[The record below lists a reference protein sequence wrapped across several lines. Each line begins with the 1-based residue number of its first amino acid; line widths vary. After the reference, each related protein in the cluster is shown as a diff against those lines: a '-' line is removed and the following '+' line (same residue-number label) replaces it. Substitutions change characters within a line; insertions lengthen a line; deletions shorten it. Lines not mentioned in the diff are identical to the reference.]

1 MGIAAMIR
9 RLRQQD
15 ALDAACEEILRLQ
28 AWKREQLRVESEW
41 DAQAVGKELEI
52 GWGESIRRN
61 IFPSV
66 LKLKES
72 LHAAESEILRQGHR
86 IVQQATA
93 IELKDGIIGLQAEKI
108 EFLEKTEVPRL
119 EAEILRL
126 RKNALT
132 PPAEKVDNSIVQA
145 KSTADVRRLTE
156 IAFGLELREALNRQA
171 K

>member
-15 ALDAACEEILRLQ
+15 ALDAACEAIER
-28 AWKREQLRVESEW
+28 K
-41 DAQAVGKELEI
+41 
-52 GWGESIRRN
+52 
-61 IFPSV
+61 
-66 LKLKES
+66 
-72 LHAAESEILRQGHR
+72 GHR

-93 IELKDGIIGLQAEKI
+93 IELKDGIIGAQASKI

-156 IAFGLELREALNRQA
+156 AAFGLELREALNHQGEEA
-171 K
+171 HDS